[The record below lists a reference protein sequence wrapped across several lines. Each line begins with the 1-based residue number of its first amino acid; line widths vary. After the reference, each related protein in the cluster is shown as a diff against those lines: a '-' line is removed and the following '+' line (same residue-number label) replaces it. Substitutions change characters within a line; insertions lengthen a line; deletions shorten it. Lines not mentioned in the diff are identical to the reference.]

1 MAGLDCKIIPVK
13 TSEYPTRAIRPAY
26 SVLDKSKIIHDY
38 GIEIPEWKFSL
49 LKLIE
54 TLKNE

>member
-1 MAGLDCKIIPVK
+1 VK

-38 GIEIPEWKFSL
+38 GVEIPEWKFSL